1 MEEIHSCGN
10 QCKKLII
17 KDLMMQ
23 RMITHVRKF
32 YNNKV
37 FFFSFDNSLK
47 LLTKVFFIF
56 FFQSTRLELPLKHR
70 KVIIKNR
77 TFCFWLLNFSMHG
90 DNINFIIIR
99 HCDISIDFVYMY
111 YIVISLCINI
121 HFCVKL
127 YLHAHVSKY
136 WLVLRYWFSYSW
148 WSTFIFICDIW
159 LHMIER
165 QMLLTNWIKF
175 QCWII

>member
-37 FFFSFDNSLK
+37 FFFSFDNSPK

-90 DNINFIIIR
+90 DNINIIIIR
-99 HCDISIDFVYMY
+99 HCNKYPLILYT
-111 YIVISLCINI
+111 CIN
-121 HFCVKL
+121 KS
-127 YLHAHVSKY
+127 LHKY
-136 WLVLRYWFSYSW
+136 PFLCKAVL
-148 WSTFIFICDIW
+148 TCTCI
-159 LHMIER
+159 
-165 QMLLTNWIKF
+165 
-175 QCWII
+175 

>member
-1 MEEIHSCGN
+1 MEEIHFCGN

-37 FFFSFDNSLK
+37 FFFSFDNSPK

-77 TFCFWLLNFSMHG
+77 TFCFWLLNFFHA
-90 DNINFIIIR
+90 R
-99 HCDISIDFVYMY
+99 WQYKYHY
-111 YIVISLCINI
+111 YKALWYIHWFCIHVLISLCINI

-148 WSTFIFICDIW
+148 RSTFIFICDIW
-159 LHMIER
+159 LHMIEI
-165 QMLLTNWIKF
+165 MFLSLGTI
-175 QCWII
+175 